1 MCKTAAKNI
10 IALED
15 VETNEF
21 QETTA
26 LAFLNKCF
34 CRKIEQQEDLQASTN
49 LKQLKERSTILET
62 IHEIIYYPEKLVIKS
77 VETLTKDIIRETESL
92 ADMKNEIFWINIED
106 CDYQC
111 AIFGL
116 NEEFASNISNLGNL
130 SLQHENLIYFLL
142 TWLDINWHRKI
153 SSKYTDSEPYNHE
166 INLIKLGIDPDVSK
180 VIHTRINE
188 SMREMQ
194 STLYWAKYHI
204 ESFVFSHILISQCHY
219 ILLPSKLDTWTPS
232 SEIINN
238 GNIQFQTI
246 DVLQNIEFYKASNTR
261 IITDLQVKQRFGS
274 QQSQI
279 YFHGTTVEFLRD
291 TEDAIL
297 RKGIDLGRGHAKQDF
312 SHRDGFYM
320 SDSLDAAIEWGR
332 NKDRKDHCV
341 IVFNI
346 PDDLLDARAQRGLD
360 VSKDHAK
367 FLKVVNYFRNGKPTS
382 NTDFS
387 PNELAEINNAR
398 FIKGNIWVRNNEHV
412 FCINNTAVYQLCLKD
427 QDYAKAIE
435 NCMCGILFYPNGI
448 P

>member
-1 MCKTAAKNI
+1 NAVTGRHSPYSFSEEENESQHFISKEEINTTLKEFLVASLIYIGKATGTGIKFNGICYSDNEENEELLEMCKTAAKNI

-77 VETLTKDIIRETESL
+77 
-92 ADMKNEIFWINIED
+92 
-106 CDYQC
+106 
-111 AIFGL
+111 
-116 NEEFASNISNLGNL
+116 
-130 SLQHENLIYFLL
+130 
-142 TWLDINWHRKI
+142 
-153 SSKYTDSEPYNHE
+153 
-166 INLIKLGIDPDVSK
+166 
-180 VIHTRINE
+180 
-188 SMREMQ
+188 
-194 STLYWAKYHI
+194 
-204 ESFVFSHILISQCHY
+204 
-219 ILLPSKLDTWTPS
+219 
-232 SEIINN
+232 
-238 GNIQFQTI
+238 
-246 DVLQNIEFYKASNTR
+246 NIEFYKASNTR
-261 IITDLQVKQRFGS
+261 IITDLQVKQRFS
-274 QQSQI
+274 SKQSQI

-312 SHRDGFYM
+312 SHRDDFYM

-346 PDDLLDARAQRGLD
+346 RDELLDARAQRGLE